1 MESGALFFQTI
12 LVYTQIMNRYQEFI
26 KEYKKLAKPKQAKS
40 LQGFFKTGKGEYG
53 EGDVFLGIKVPIQRA
68 TVKRYY
74 DLSIKDVVKLL
85 KSEIHEH
92 RLSALFILVHKY
104 QKGDKV
110 LKKQIFDLYLKNTKL
125 INNWDLVDLSAPNIV
140 GDYLKHRSRKILY
153 KLINSKNLWKRRIA
167 ILSTFAFIRNNDFK
181 DALAMIKSIL
191 SDRHDLIHKAAG
203 WMLREIGKR
212 NLKLEEN
219 FLNMHHHK
227 MPRIM
232 LRYAIEKFSK
242 TQQQGYLN

>member
-1 MESGALFFQTI
+1 MFESERYKLVEKLKERKITNLAVLDAFLLVERHLFLPKAIETHAYRDVALPIGFGQTI
-12 LVYTQIMNRYQEFI
+12 SQPFTVAFMTQELN
-26 KEYKKLAKPKQAKS
+26 L
-40 LQGFFKTGKGEYG
+40 
-53 EGDVFLGIKVPIQRA
+53 
-68 TVKRYY
+68 
-74 DLSIKDVVKLL
+74 
-85 KSEIHEH
+85 
-92 RLSALFILVHKY
+92 

-191 SDRHDLIHKAAG
+191 SDRHDLIHKAAS